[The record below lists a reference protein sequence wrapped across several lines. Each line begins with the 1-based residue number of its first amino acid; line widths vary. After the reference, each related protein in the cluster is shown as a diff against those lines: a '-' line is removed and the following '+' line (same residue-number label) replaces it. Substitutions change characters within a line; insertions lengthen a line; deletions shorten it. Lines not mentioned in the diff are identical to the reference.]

1 MEYFGGFNLVVSYLY
16 DPDEIFAENLGRCGV
31 RHLVR
36 GTPKPVELHAADH
49 YCKPLESLAIY
60 QNHAVPRIYLTA
72 ADRIA
77 AAKFLGELARNRIV
91 AIHPGSGGKSK
102 MWPVEKFAVLGR
114 WIADELAARLLI
126 VEGEADGE
134 VVGKLAQMLS
144 SRVAARAKGL
154 KLVELAAVLERC
166 ACFVGNDSGISH
178 VAAATGTPT
187 VAMFGPASSALWEPR
202 GDRVRVVAF
211 GETDVNEARQAI
223 HELGWG

>member
-1 MEYFGGFNLVVSYLY
+1 
-16 DPDEIFAENLGRCGV
+16 
-31 RHLVR
+31 
-36 GTPKPVELHAADH
+36 
-49 YCKPLESLAIY
+49 
-60 QNHAVPRIYLTA
+60 
-72 ADRIA
+72 
-77 AAKFLGELARNRIV
+77 
-91 AIHPGSGGKSK
+91 